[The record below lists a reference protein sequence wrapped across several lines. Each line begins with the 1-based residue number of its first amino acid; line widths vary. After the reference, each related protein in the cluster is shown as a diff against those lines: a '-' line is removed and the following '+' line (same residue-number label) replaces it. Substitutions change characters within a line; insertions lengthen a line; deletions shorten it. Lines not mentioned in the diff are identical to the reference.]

1 MDWYNAL
8 FSMTPQENLENMEEA
23 NVKGYKK
30 SKLLISK
37 WSAYSNAKKS
47 LSNSEDK
54 GHIFEGQ
61 FKPFTP
67 EDIIKVMRV
76 YIIDGLAPSPM
87 LVQKM

>member
-1 MDWYNAL
+1 MDWFNAL
-8 FSMTPQENLENMEEA
+8 LTMTPEEKLENPAVA
-23 NVKGYKK
+23 NVKGEKK
-30 SKLLISK
+30 SKLLIST
-37 WSAYSNAKKS
+37 WSAYSNAKAS
-47 LSNSEDK
+47 LANAGDK
-54 GHIFEGQ
+54 GHIFEST